1 MNYKLSIALIVLSL
15 ITYFSVKSRNKNH
28 TKEEAEKL
36 ELSMRLGKGIYE
48 NILLDQ
54 KEGIIDFKKV
64 DSIFEIRNREM
75 VKKISE

>member
-1 MNYKLSIALIVLSL
+1 MNYKLSIALILLGL
-15 ITYFSVKSRNKNH
+15 ITYFSVKSRNEKDK
-28 TKEEAEKL
+28 KEDKEKL

-75 VKKISE
+75 VKEICE

>member
-1 MNYKLSIALIVLSL
+1 MTYKLSIALILLSL
-15 ITYFSVKSRNKNH
+15 ITYFSVKSRNENDK
-28 TKEEAEKL
+28 KEDKEKL

-54 KEGIIDFKKV
+54 KEGVIDFKKV

-75 VKKISE
+75 VKEICE

>member
-1 MNYKLSIALIVLSL
+1 MNYKLSIALILLSL
-15 ITYFSVKSRNKNH
+15 ITYFSVKRKYENDK
-28 TKEEAEKL
+28 KEDKEKL

-75 VKKISE
+75 VKKICE

>member
-1 MNYKLSIALIVLSL
+1 MNYKLSIALILLSL
-15 ITYFSVKSRNKNH
+15 ITYFSVKSRNEKDK
-28 TKEEAEKL
+28 KEDKDKL

-75 VKKISE
+75 VKKICE

>member
-1 MNYKLSIALIVLSL
+1 MNYKLSIALILLSL
-15 ITYFSVKSRNKNH
+15 ITYFSVKSRNEKDK
-28 TKEEAEKL
+28 KEDKEKL

-75 VKKISE
+75 VKKICE

>member
-1 MNYKLSIALIVLSL
+1 MNYKLSIAFIVLSL
-15 ITYFSVKSRNKNH
+15 ITYFSVKSRNENH
-28 TKEEAEKL
+28 TKEEKEKL

-54 KEGIIDFKKV
+54 KEGIIDLKKV

-75 VKKISE
+75 VKKICE